1 MKAIRVFL
9 RSFREAFK
17 SVFRN
22 FSLSIASVTCTT
34 ITLVLVSIAILVS
47 YNINKATDKL
57 ENELTIVVYLER
69 ETTPEQA
76 EALKAEF
83 LKLDNV
89 DKVKFK
95 SKDEWKFEMENYS
108 TTLNS
113 TLSYLKENPLLDSYT
128 VKVKNV
134 KSLSKTAD
142 KIRKF
147 EVVRTAEY
155 GEGTVDKLVSIFDTI
170 KRVTLVMV
178 AALVVVTVFLIN
190 NTIKLTIFSRR
201 SEIEIMRLVGTSN
214 YAIKFPF
221 IFEGL
226 FLGIIGSIIP
236 IIVTIYGYII
246 VYSRLD
252 GHLFSNIISLVK
264 PFSFVLYVSLAL
276 VVIGAFVGVM
286 GSYKAV
292 RKYLKV

>member
-47 YNINKATDKL
+47 YNVNNVTKKL

-69 ETTPEQA
+69 EATSEQTLN
-76 EALKAEF
+76 LKSEF
-83 LKLDNV
+83 EKINNV
-89 DKVKFK
+89 EEVTYK
-95 SKDEWKFEMENYS
+95 SKDEWKFEMQNYS
-108 TTLNS
+108 PTLNS
-113 TLSYLKENPLLDSYT
+113 TLSYLSENPLLDSYI
-128 VKVKNV
+128 VKVKKV
-134 KSLSKTAD
+134 KYLRKTAD
-142 KIRKF
+142 EIRKY
-147 EVVRTAEY
+147 EIVRTAEY
-155 GEGTVDKLVSIFDTI
+155 GEGTVDRIISIFDTVKQI
-170 KRVTLVMV
+170 TIGIVV
-178 AALVVVTVFLIN
+178 ALVLVTAFLIN

-214 YAIKFPF
+214 FAIKLPF

-226 FLGIIGSIIP
+226 FLGAIGAIIP
-236 IIVTIYGYII
+236 VILTIYGYII
-246 VYSRLD
+246 AYSRLD
-252 GHLFSNIISLVK
+252 GHLFSKMISLVK
-264 PFSFVLYVSLAL
+264 PFGFVLYVSLILVAIGAL
-276 VVIGAFVGVM
+276 VGVI

>member
-1 MKAIRVFL
+1 MKAIRIFL

-47 YNINKATDKL
+47 YNVNNVTKKL
-57 ENELTIVVYLER
+57 ENELTIIVYLER
-69 ETTPEQA
+69 EATEEQA
-76 EALKAEF
+76 HNLKAEF
-83 LKLDNV
+83 EKINNV
-89 DKVKFK
+89 EKVTYK
-95 SKDEWKFEMENYS
+95 SKEEWKFEMMNYS
-108 TTLNS
+108 PTLNN
-113 TLSYLKENPLLDSYT
+113 TLSYLSENPLLDSYI

-134 KSLSKTAD
+134 KNLRKTAD
-142 KIRKF
+142 KIREF
-147 EVVRTAEY
+147 EIVRSAEY
-155 GEGTVDKLVSIFDTI
+155 GEGTVERIVSIFETVKKI
-170 KRVTLVMV
+170 TLVIV
-178 AALVVVTVFLIN
+178 IALVLVTMFLIN

-214 YAIKFPF
+214 YAIKLPF

-226 FLGIIGSIIP
+226 FLGIVGSIIP
-236 IIVTIYGYII
+236 VIVTIYGYII
-246 VYSRLD
+246 AYSKLD
-252 GHLFSNIISLVK
+252 GHLFSKMISLVK
-264 PFSFVLYVSLAL
+264 PFSFVLYVSLIL
-276 VVIGAFVGVM
+276 VIIGGVVGVF

>member
-47 YNINKATDKL
+47 YNVNNVTKKL

-69 ETTPEQA
+69 EATQEQA
-76 EALKAEF
+76 LSLKEQF
-83 LKLDNV
+83 EKINNV
-89 DKVKFK
+89 EEVTYK

-108 TTLNS
+108 ATLNS
-113 TLSYLKENPLLDSYT
+113 TLTYLTENPLLDSYI

-134 KSLSKTAD
+134 KNLRKTAD
-142 KIRKF
+142 KIREF
-147 EVVRTAEY
+147 EIVRTAEY
-155 GEGTVDKLVSIFDTI
+155 GEGTVDRIVGIFDTVKEI
-170 KRVTLVMV
+170 TLVIV
-178 AALVVVTVFLIN
+178 AALILVTAFLIN

-201 SEIEIMRLVGTSN
+201 GEIEIMRLVGTSN
-214 YAIKFPF
+214 YAIKLPF

-226 FLGIIGSIIP
+226 FLGIIGTIIP
-236 IIVTIYGYII
+236 VIVTIYGYII
-246 VYSRLD
+246 AYSRLD
-252 GHLFSNIISLVK
+252 GHLFSKMISLVK
-264 PFSFVLYVSLAL
+264 PFSFVLYVSLIL
-276 VVIGAFVGVM
+276 IIIGAFVGVV

>member
-1 MKAIRVFL
+1 MRAIRVFF
-9 RSFREAFK
+9 RSFNEAFK

-34 ITLVLVSIAILVS
+34 ITLILVSISILFS
-47 YNINKATDKL
+47 YNVNNVTKKL
-57 ENELTIVVYLER
+57 ENELTIIVYLEKDA
-69 ETTPEQA
+69 TKEQA
-76 EALKAEF
+76 DGLESRILSIK
-83 LKLDNV
+83 NV
-89 DKVKFK
+89 EEVKFK
-95 SKDEWKFEMENYS
+95 SKDEWKFEMQNYS
-108 TTLNS
+108 TTLNT

-134 KSLSKTAD
+134 RDLRKTAEQIQ
-142 KIRKF
+142 KEEI
-147 EVVRTAEY
+147 VRSAEY
-155 GEGTVDKLVSIFDTI
+155 GEGMVEQLVSIFDI
-170 KRVTLVMV
+170 VEKVTVV
-178 AALVVVTVFLIN
+178 IVIALVLVTAFLIN

-201 SEIEIMRLVGTSN
+201 GEIEIMRLVGTSN
-214 YAIKFPF
+214 YAIKLPF

-246 VYSRLD
+246 AYTRLD
-252 GHLFSNIISLVK
+252 GHLFSNMLSLVE
-264 PFSFVLYVSLAL
+264 PFNFVLYVSLIL
-276 VVIGAFVGVM
+276 VVIGSLVGIF

>member
-34 ITLVLVSIAILVS
+34 ITLILVSIAILVS
-47 YNINKATDKL
+47 YNINNVTKKL

-76 EALKAEF
+76 TQLGDILKQI
-83 LKLDNV
+83 KNV
-89 DKVKFK
+89 DEVTFK

-108 TTLNS
+108 ATLNS
-113 TLSYLKENPLLDSYT
+113 TLTYLTENPLLDSYI

-134 KSLSKTAD
+134 KNLRKTAD
-142 KIRKF
+142 KIREF
-147 EVVRTAEY
+147 EIVRTAEY
-155 GEGTVDKLVSIFDTI
+155 GEGTVDRIVGIFDTVKEI
-170 KRVTLVMV
+170 TLVIV
-178 AALVVVTVFLIN
+178 AALILVTAFLIN

-201 SEIEIMRLVGTSN
+201 GEIEIMRLVGTSN
-214 YAIKFPF
+214 YAIKLPF

-226 FLGIIGSIIP
+226 FLGIIGAIIP
-236 IIVTIYGYII
+236 VIVTIYGYII
-246 VYSRLD
+246 AYSRLD
-252 GHLFSNIISLVK
+252 GHLFSKMISLVK
-264 PFSFVLYVSLAL
+264 PFSFVLYVSLIL
-276 VVIGAFVGVM
+276 IIIGAFVGVV

>member
-1 MKAIRVFL
+1 MKTIRVFL

-22 FSLSIASVTCTT
+22 FSLSIASVTCTA

-47 YNINKATDKL
+47 YNVNNVTKKL
-57 ENELTIVVYLER
+57 ENEMTIVVYLER
-69 ETTPEQA
+69 EASQEQA
-76 EALKAEF
+76 LALKDEF
-83 LKLDNV
+83 EKIKNV
-89 DKVKFK
+89 EKVTFK

-108 TTLNS
+108 TTLNN
-113 TLSYLKENPLLDSYT
+113 TLSYLSENPLLDSYI
-128 VKVKNV
+128 VKVKDV
-134 KSLSKTAD
+134 KYLRKTAD

-147 EVVRTAEY
+147 EIVRTAEY
-155 GEGTVDKLVSIFDTI
+155 GEGTVDRIVSIFETTKKI
-170 KRVTLVMV
+170 TLVIV
-178 AALVVVTVFLIN
+178 AALVLVTAFLIN

-214 YAIKFPF
+214 YAIKLPF

-226 FLGIIGSIIP
+226 FLGIIGAIIP
-236 IIVTIYGYII
+236 VIVTIYGYII
-246 VYSRLD
+246 AYSRLD
-252 GHLFSNIISLVK
+252 GHLFSKMISLVK
-264 PFSFVLYVSLAL
+264 PFGFVLYVSGILII
-276 VVIGAFVGVM
+276 IGAIVGVI

>member
-47 YNINKATDKL
+47 YNVNNVTKKL

-69 ETTPEQA
+69 EATQEQA
-76 EALKAEF
+76 LSLKEQF
-83 LKLDNV
+83 EKINNV
-89 DKVKFK
+89 EEVTYK

-108 TTLNS
+108 ATLNS
-113 TLSYLKENPLLDSYT
+113 TLTYLTENPLLDSYI

-134 KSLSKTAD
+134 KNLRKTAD
-142 KIRKF
+142 KIREF
-147 EVVRTAEY
+147 EIVRTAEY
-155 GEGTVDKLVSIFDTI
+155 GEGTVDRIVGIFDTVKEI
-170 KRVTLVMV
+170 TLVIV
-178 AALVVVTVFLIN
+178 AALILVTAFLIN

-201 SEIEIMRLVGTSN
+201 GEIEIMRLVGTSN
-214 YAIKFPF
+214 YAIKLPF

-226 FLGIIGSIIP
+226 FLGIIGAIIP
-236 IIVTIYGYII
+236 VIVTIYGYII
-246 VYSRLD
+246 AYSRLD
-252 GHLFSNIISLVK
+252 GHLFSKMISLVK
-264 PFSFVLYVSLAL
+264 PFSFVLYVSLIL
-276 VVIGAFVGVM
+276 IIIGAFVGVV

>member
-34 ITLVLVSIAILVS
+34 ITLVLVSLAILVS
-47 YNINKATDKL
+47 YNINNVTDKL

-69 ETTPEQA
+69 QATQEQA
-76 EALKAEF
+76 ESLKSEF
-83 LKLDNV
+83 EKISNV
-89 DKVKFK
+89 EEVTYK
-95 SKDEWKFEMENYS
+95 SKEEWKFEMMNYS
-108 TTLNS
+108 PTLNN
-113 TLSYLKENPLLDSYT
+113 TLSYLTENPLLDSYI
-128 VKVKNV
+128 VKVKDV
-134 KSLSKTAD
+134 KNLRKTAD
-142 KIRKF
+142 KIREF
-147 EVVRTAEY
+147 EIVRSAEY
-155 GEGTVDKLVSIFDTI
+155 GEGTVDRLVGVFDTVKQI
-170 KRVTLVMV
+170 TLVIV
-178 AALVVVTVFLIN
+178 AALVLVTAFLIN

-214 YAIKFPF
+214 YAIKLPF

-236 IIVTIYGYII
+236 VILTIYGYII
-246 VYSRLD
+246 AYSKLD
-252 GHLFSNIISLVK
+252 GHLFSKMISLVK
-264 PFSFVLYVSLAL
+264 PFSFVLYVSLILIA
-276 VVIGAFVGVM
+276 IGAFVGVI